1 MTSLATLRVTMC
13 CRKCDILSN
22 ETRAADCVVRVGGDE
37 FVLIF
42 VRVTDPVFLHR
53 IAQRIIAKL
62 DEPVLFDQHSCFISR
77 SAGKAISHN

>member
-1 MTSLATLRVTMC
+1 M
-13 CRKCDILSN
+13 
-22 ETRAADCVVRVGGDE
+22 RVGGDE

-42 VRVTDPVFLHR
+42 VRVTDLVFLHR

-77 SAGKAISHN
+77 SAGTAISHD

>member
-1 MTSLATLRVTMC
+1 MC

-42 VRVTDPVFLHR
+42 VRVTDPVFFLHR

-77 SAGKAISHN
+77 SAGKAISHD

>member
-1 MTSLATLRVTMC
+1 M
-13 CRKCDILSN
+13 SN

-42 VRVTDPVFLHR
+42 VRLTDPVFLHR

-77 SAGKAISHN
+77 SAGKAISHD

>member
-1 MTSLATLRVTMC
+1 MLWVTMC

-22 ETRAADCVVRVGGDE
+22 ETQAADCVVRVGGDE

>member
-1 MTSLATLRVTMC
+1 MC

-62 DEPVLFDQHSCFISR
+62 DEPVSLPYPHLTLPTNAIEYHSVSVFST
-77 SAGKAISHN
+77 

>member
-1 MTSLATLRVTMC
+1 MLWVTTC

-22 ETRAADCVVRVGGDE
+22 ETQAADCVVRVGGDE

-42 VRVTDPVFLHR
+42 VRVTDPVFRHK

-77 SAGKAISHN
+77 NAGTAISHD

>member
-1 MTSLATLRVTMC
+1 MC

-22 ETRAADCVVRVGGDE
+22 EIGAADCVVRVGGDE

-77 SAGKAISHN
+77 SAGKAISHD